1 METSEVYQWASKLD
15 AMDADDIAEF
25 FRAEGVTGRPGLSQR
40 CPIANFLS
48 RYAATEFVSVG
59 VRAVW
64 WVELVASPD
73 GSEFGGFVDGVFR
86 TSDGPSG
93 IRSFILRFDD
103 GQYPDLIEPTVI
115 QPTPQL
121 VNA

>member
-1 METSEVYQWASKLD
+1 MTTSEVYQWASKLD
-15 AMDADDIAEF
+15 AMDADDIAGF
-25 FRAEGVTGRPGLSQR
+25 FRAEGVTGRPGMSGR

-64 WVELVASPD
+64 WVELVRSPD
-73 GSEFGGFVDGVFR
+73 GSGLGEFVDGVYR
-86 TSDGPSG
+86 IADGPSG
-93 IRSFILRFDD
+93 IKDFVLSFDN
-103 GQYPDLIEPTVI
+103 GQYPDLV
-115 QPTPQL
+115 QPLHEL